1 VKAVQNEPERLV
13 ERNMSFESGVKG

>member
-13 ERNMSFESGVKG
+13 ERNMGFESGVKG